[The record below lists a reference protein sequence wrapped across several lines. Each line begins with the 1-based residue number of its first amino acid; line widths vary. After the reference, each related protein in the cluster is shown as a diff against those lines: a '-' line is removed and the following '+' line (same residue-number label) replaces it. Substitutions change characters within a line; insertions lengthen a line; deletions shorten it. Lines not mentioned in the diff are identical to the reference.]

1 MQAAR
6 VVLLSYFADSRK
18 TGFWS
23 VGIRT
28 ESQFPETY
36 QAQSDSVTKLSLNH
50 AVQARVPNR
59 EGAFFTNLPASF
71 QTDVKS
77 PSDYC
82 VSRSS

>member
-1 MQAAR
+1 MAETEPLR
-6 VVLLSYFADSRK
+6 VGLFLGGK
-18 TGFWS
+18 S
-23 VGIRT
+23 V
-28 ESQFPETY
+28 SDKPTY

-50 AVQARVPNR
+50 ADQARVPNR

-82 VSRSS
+82 VTRSS